1 MRLHT
6 DQEFNQ
12 NKISEINKQYNIL
25 HNNSKLNDEHAIGTE
40 QKVCELKSRLRNFK
54 RLIKKSKLKP
64 NKALK
69 KATNNMNMLPTRN
82 YGVPLEKVEKKS
94 LESEEYKLDFYRLKK
109 VYKDV
114 ARYSRYD
121 KKVDKRNKKILRSPL
136 NVVEI
141 AYLLYFRSKKK
152 DTLSVFYKSTT
163 DKKSFLNKDKRFVIT
178 CRFENH
184 SGTELYRVQKKDTG
198 KRVDSQFMRKEL
210 FALQSNVQ
218 PG

>member
-69 KATNNMNMLPTRN
+69 KATNNMNMLPTRD
-82 YGVPLEKVEKKS
+82 YGKPLEEVEKKS

-141 AYLLYFRSKKK
+141 VFLSSFRLKKKTHCLYFIKAQQ
-152 DTLSVFYKSTT
+152 T
-163 DKKSFLNKDKRFVIT
+163 
-178 CRFENH
+178 
-184 SGTELYRVQKKDTG
+184 
-198 KRVDSQFMRKEL
+198 RKV
-210 FALQSNVQ
+210 S
-218 PG
+218 

>member
-25 HNNSKLNDEHAIGTE
+25 HNNSKLNDEHAIVTE

-141 AYLLYFRSKKK
+141 AYLLYFRLKKK

>member
-25 HNNSKLNDEHAIGTE
+25 HNNSKLNDEHTIGTE

-69 KATNNMNMLPTRN
+69 KATNNINMLPTRN

-141 AYLLYFRSKKK
+141 AYLLYFRLKKK